1 MDTIQG
7 EAPTELSRL
16 IAGFDWSSTPLG
28 PMQHWPAYL
37 LATVR
42 LLLDS
47 NLPIVTLWGEEGILI
62 YNDSYAQFAGAR
74 HPSLLGAH
82 VLQGWPEAADLNRRV
97 LAAGLHGKTL
107 SFRDEKLVLARH
119 GYPETIWLDL
129 DYSPIRNEAGT
140 PAGIFAVVRET
151 TQRVLLEQQR
161 EADATRQNGLVELGD
176 RLRGCDTAGEVAA
189 AVAAVLGRLLGCARA
204 GYAVIRGQTTFIEGD
219 WTDGTLASLAGEHAF
234 AALGPRYNALLRRG
248 EVLAVPDVTTH
259 ESTAESAA
267 CWRPIQVRALLNVP
281 LLQNGLPAGLLYAH
295 DSRPRDWSAAEIA
308 IARDVA
314 DRAWEAMRRAQAVE
328 ALHRMNNTLEAQVR
342 ERTLQRDRMWTLST
356 DLMMVSSAAG
366 IILSVNPA
374 WTSVLGWHEEELVG
388 ASIFDFIHPEDQ
400 ENTRAER
407 GQFILGRPVINF
419 QNRYRT
425 RGGGVVWLSWKAV
438 PDGDVIHSVARD
450 ITAERDQAEALQAA
464 EESLRHAQKMEA
476 VGQLTGGIAHDFNNL
491 LQGILGS
498 LEFVQKRLAQGRL
511 EGLQDYAA
519 QAKASAE
526 RAGALT
532 HRLLAF
538 SRRQPLAPKPVL
550 ANPLLLA
557 MEPLL
562 RRTLGEMIRLEF
574 ELEPALWPVLCDP
587 NQLDSALLNLAIN
600 ARDAM
605 PGGGTLRLCSRN
617 MEDGRIRIAVTDT
630 GTGMPPDVVAHAFD
644 PFYTTKPLG
653 QGTGLGLSMVYGFM
667 RQSGGQAKISSHP
680 GSGTTVSLFLPR
692 YNGEL
697 EEDDTIPP
705 VPAASPGRGTVLV
718 LEDEEM
724 VRAIVVEVLEELG
737 FDIIEAA
744 DGPAG
749 LEILQSAQS
758 IDLLVTDIGLP
769 GLNGRQVAEA
779 ARQTRPALK
788 ILFMTGYAETAAM
801 ADGFLSP
808 GMQMI
813 TKPFTIAGLAA
824 RITEITTS
832 DAPNP

>member
-1 MDTIQG
+1 MDTIRAG
-7 EAPTELSRL
+7 DTELGRR

-28 PMQHWPAYL
+28 PMPSWPAYL
-37 LATVR
+37 RAAVS
-42 LLLDS
+42 LLIES
-47 NLPIVTLWGEEGILI
+47 ALPIVTLWGPEGILI
-62 YNDSYAQFAGAR
+62 YNDAYAQFAGAR
-74 HPSLLGAH
+74 HPALLGKN
-82 VLQGWPEAADLNRRV
+82 VVQGWPEAAEFNRRV
-97 LAAGLHGKTL
+97 IAAGLAGKPL
-107 SFRDEKLVLARH
+107 SFRDEELVVHRN

-129 DYSPIRNEAGT
+129 DYSPIRDESGI
-140 PAGIFAVVRET
+140 PAGVFAVVRET
-151 TQRVLLEQQR
+151 TQRVLLERQR
-161 EADATRQNGLVELGD
+161 AADAARQQGLVELGD
-176 RLRGCDTAGEVAA
+176 RLRACDTPGQVSA

-204 GYAVIRGQTTFIEGD
+204 GYAAVRGQTTFIEND
-219 WTDGTLASLAGEHAF
+219 WTDGTVASLSGEHEF
-234 AALGPRYNALLRRG
+234 SSLGPVYAEHLNRG
-248 EVLAVPDVTTH
+248 EILVIPDITTH
-259 ESTAESAA
+259 PATESAA
-267 CWRPIQVRALLNVP
+267 QAWRRIGVRAMLNVP
-281 LLQNGLPAGLLYAH
+281 LLRNGLPAGILYAH
-295 DSRPRDWSAAEIA
+295 ESRPRDWSAHEIA
-308 IARDVA
+308 LVRDVA

-342 ERTLQRDRMWTLST
+342 ERTLQRDRMWTLSA
-356 DLMMVSSAAG
+356 DLMMVTSAAG
-366 IILSVNPA
+366 VILSVNPA
-374 WTSVLGWHEEELVG
+374 WTSVLGWREEELIG
-388 ASIFDFIHPEDQ
+388 ASIFDFVHPEDRDR
-400 ENTRAER
+400 TRAER
-407 GQFILGRPVINF
+407 GKFSIGRTIVNF
-419 QNRYRT
+419 ENRYRT
-425 RGGGVVWLSWKAV
+425 RDGGAVWLSWKAV
-438 PDGDVIHSVARD
+438 PDGNVIHSVARD
-450 ITAERDQAEALQAA
+450 ITAEREQAEALQAA

-498 LEFVQKRLAQGRL
+498 LEFVQKRIAQGRL
-511 EGLQDYAA
+511 EGVEGYAA

-574 ELEPALWPVLCDP
+574 ELEPGLWPVLCDP
-587 NQLDSALLNLAIN
+587 NQLDSAVLNLAIN

-630 GTGMPPDVVAHAFD
+630 GTGMPPDVVERAFD

-667 RQSGGQAKISSHP
+667 RQSGGQAKISSTV
-680 GSGTTVSLFLPR
+680 GKGTTISLFLPR
-692 YNGEL
+692 YTGEL
-697 EEDDTIPP
+697 PEDDTIPP
-705 VPAASPGRGTVLV
+705 APAPRPGRGTVLV

-737 FDIIEAA
+737 FEIIEAA

-749 LEILQSAQS
+749 LEILQSS
-758 IDLLVTDIGLP
+758 RGIDLLVTDIGLP
-769 GLNGRQVAEA
+769 ELNGRQVADA
-779 ARQTRPALK
+779 ARLLRPALK

-801 ADGFLSP
+801 ADGFLAP

-813 TKPFTIAGLAA
+813 TKPFTIAGLGA
-824 RITEITTS
+824 RITEIM
-832 DAPNP
+832 AE